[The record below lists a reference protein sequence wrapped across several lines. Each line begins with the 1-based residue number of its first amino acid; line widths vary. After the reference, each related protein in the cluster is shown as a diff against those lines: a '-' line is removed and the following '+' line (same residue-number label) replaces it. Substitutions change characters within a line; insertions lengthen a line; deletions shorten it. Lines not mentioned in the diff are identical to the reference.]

1 MKNISQSPITA
12 LSGVG
17 NTRAQS
23 YARMGIHTVY
33 DLVMHFP
40 RAYENRGD
48 VRLLSDTAEGMNSS
62 VILTVSTECK
72 KSLIKGRGRRMT
84 LLKFRAFDD
93 SGSCEITYF
102 NQEYLSSAFHI
113 GSTFRFYGK
122 VEKKGNRYFMSS
134 PEYESYTE
142 SVPLPP
148 LCPVYPLTAG
158 VSNKMITSHIA
169 QVLDGAV
176 NSIPDYLPE
185 DVRLQNRLC
194 ALSYALTQIHR
205 PESFEALGRAKRRL
219 AFDEF
224 FRFALGLGTVGRTVR
239 HEGAPVCRI
248 SDSEMQK
255 FYSLLPY
262 HLTGAQERAIREI
275 RADMAKTTSMNRIL
289 VGDVGCGK
297 TVCAAAAIF
306 VAVRSGRQA
315 ALMAPTGIL
324 ANQHAADLIPMF
336 EALGIRGALLT
347 GATPAAQ
354 KRKIYEA
361 LLSSDPS
368 KRLDFVVGTQA
379 LLSEGVGFA
388 APGLI
393 ITDEQHRFGVNQR
406 AKLSE
411 KNHDSH
417 LLVMSATPIPRSLAL
432 VLYGDLDISRID
444 EMPPGRQRVDTF
456 VVDESY
462 RPRLEAFIRKNVDAG
477 GQVYVVC
484 PAVEEKTQLELER
497 EEDEVLGLIPMTAN
511 FDFYDSLVRDEE
523 KKAIPEMRAAVQ
535 FAGELQE
542 RLDGYCVAFVHGKMK
557 NSEKDAVMRDFVDG
571 KIQVLVSTTVIEVG
585 VNVPNACLMI
595 VENAE
600 RFGLSQLHQLRGRVG
615 RGHRKSYCVLVSA
628 LPPSSK
634 KSTAYARLDVMK
646 NTYDGY
652 KIAEQDLALRGPGDF
667 LAPASSGAGGIRQS
681 GGFDLKM
688 AEGWQDSS
696 LMESAF
702 EAAKD
707 ILRTDADLSAHPDLR
722 EIVYRNFEDMGNIM
736 N

>member
-1 MKNISQSPITA
+1 MKKIIQSPMTA
-12 LSGVG
+12 VSGVG
-17 NTRAQS
+17 KARAAS
-23 YARMGIHTVY
+23 YAKMGINTVY

-48 VRLLSDTAEGMNSS
+48 VRLLDGTVEGVNSS

-93 SGSCEITYF
+93 SGVCEITYF
-102 NQEYLSSAFHI
+102 NQEYLSSTFVI
-113 GSTFRFYGK
+113 GATFRFYGK
-122 VEKKGNRYFMSS
+122 VEKKGNRYFMTS
-134 PEYESYTE
+134 PDYEPYTE
-142 SVPLPP
+142 SVPLQP

-158 VSNKMITSHIA
+158 VTNKMISTHIA
-169 QVLDGAV
+169 HVLDTAV
-176 NSIPDYLPE
+176 SEIPDHLP
-185 DVRLQNRLC
+185 DGVRSANGLC

-224 FRFALGLGTVGRTVR
+224 FRFALGLGTVGKTAR
-239 HEGAPVCRI
+239 HSGAPICRI
-248 SDSEMQK
+248 GDEEMNE

-262 HLTGAQERAIREI
+262 ELTGAQKRAIRDI
-275 RADMAKTTSMNRIL
+275 RNDMSQMQSMNRIL

-306 VAVRSGRQA
+306 IAVRAGRQA

-336 EALGIRGALLT
+336 RQLGIRGALLT
-347 GATPAAQ
+347 GANTAAQ

-361 LLSSDPS
+361 LSSPDPS
-368 KRLDFVVGTQA
+368 TRLDFVIGTQA
-379 LLSEGVGFA
+379 LLSDGVEFA
-388 APGLI
+388 SPALI

-432 VLYGDLDISRID
+432 VLYGDLDISKID

-456 VVDESY
+456 VVDEGY
-462 RPRLEAFIRKNVDAG
+462 RERLEAFIRKNVDAG

-484 PAVEEKTQLELER
+484 PAVEEKTPMEIER
-497 EEDEVLGLIPMTAN
+497 EEDEAQGLIPLSAN
-511 FDFYDSLVRDEE
+511 FDFYDSAVREKEE
-523 KKAIPEMRAAVQ
+523 KAIPEMRAAVQ
-535 FAGELQE
+535 FAEQLSE
-542 RLDGYCVAFVHGKMK
+542 RLEGYSVAFVHGKMK

-615 RGHRKSYCVLVSA
+615 RGNRKSYCVLVSA
-628 LPPSSK
+628 LPPSAK
-634 KSTAYARLDVMK
+634 KSTAYARLEVMK

-652 KIAEQDLALRGPGDF
+652 KIAEQDLSIRGPGDF
-667 LAPASSGAGGIRQS
+667 LAPTSGGIRQS

-688 AEGWQDSS
+688 AEGWQDTT

-702 EAAKD
+702 AAAKN
-707 ILRTDADLSAHPDLR
+707 ILSADHDLSRHPELQ
-722 EIVYRNFEDMGNIM
+722 ELVYRNFEDMGNIM